1 MKRILTAL
9 LPLLLA
15 VTACE
20 LPEDNFYID
29 NIEDYLTYEDG
40 NLKSDSGIV
49 FVVTSDHTDGNWKT
63 PGGRIYALFD
73 VLNSK
78 LEINLSSYA
87 KCIIQDPVPGIDESL
102 EPKDPVQ
109 ILDCGIGGRGHL
121 NVIYTYYS
129 VDGTE
134 CPHDI
139 TLGWDLNNTTLRL
152 QLIHEGNGENPALM
166 DEESLVQHTKV
177 YSFYIG
183 NLVPEG
189 ESRLVTLT
197 ADVLEKND
205 EGAYVVKRSTA
216 AVYNSMV
223 QF

>member
-1 MKRILTAL
+1 MPENQFLGAIQRAPSGRAGSCTRKPASTRIRIRLRLTR
-9 LPLLLA
+9 
-15 VTACE
+15 
-20 LPEDNFYID
+20 
-29 NIEDYLTYEDG
+29 
-40 NLKSDSGIV
+40 
-49 FVVTSDHTDGNWKT
+49 T
-63 PGGRIYALFD
+63 P
-73 VLNSK
+73 S
-78 LEINLSSYA
+78 
-87 KCIIQDPVPGIDESL
+87 
-102 EPKDPVQ
+102 
-109 ILDCGIGGRGHL
+109 
-121 NVIYTYYS
+121 
-129 VDGTE
+129 
-134 CPHDI
+134 PHDI